1 MRKRRIERMTLA
13 TLFLA
18 ACVALLGA
26 LATGQA
32 RARGAGAEGHALGS
46 TRGVSGPPVL
56 DSVPTMQ
63 PHFNPSYPY
72 TVPQSAESPVSPGS
86 PGSIFGPGPNSEIH

>member
-13 TLFLA
+13 TLSLA
-18 ACVALLGA
+18 AWVALLGA

-32 RARGAGAEGHALGS
+32 HARSAGAEGHALGS
-46 TRGVSGPPVL
+46 TRGDSGPAVL
-56 DSVPTMQ
+56 DSVPAMQ

-72 TVPQSAESPVSPGS
+72 TVPQSPETPVSPES
-86 PGSIFGPGPNSEIH
+86 PGSIFGPGPSSEIQ